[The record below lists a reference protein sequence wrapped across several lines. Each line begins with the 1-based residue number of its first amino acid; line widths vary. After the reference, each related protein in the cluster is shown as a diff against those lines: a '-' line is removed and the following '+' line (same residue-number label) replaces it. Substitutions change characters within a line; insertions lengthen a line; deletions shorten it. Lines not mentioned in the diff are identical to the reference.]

1 MGTTLARGMWDPWA
15 GLAGSEL
22 TEEPG
27 AWNLQIGIELG
38 PKVENESLD
47 QGAQEAAVVEVEGR
61 CQQ

>member
-1 MGTTLARGMWDPWA
+1 MAKGMWEPGA

-27 AWNLQIGIELG
+27 TWKLQIGIELG
-38 PKVENESLD
+38 LKVENESLD